1 MILISTARPLL
12 AFFLLISLST
22 YSSQA
27 QEIKNILLDNTG
39 LLYQPC
45 EPSIAINPKNPD
57 NIVGGAILNKV
68 YYTLDGGKNWETSKL
83 RSSYGVFGDPC
94 IIADKKGNFYYFHLS
109 DPDQKGWFSDKLLD
123 RIVGQRSRDGGKTW
137 DNGSFMGER
146 HPKDQ
151 DKEWA
156 IANPKNGHL
165 YVTWT
170 QFDAYDSKDPEDKS
184 NILFSYSKNK
194 GKSWS
199 EAVQINQISGDCVD
213 DDGTTEGAVPAV
225 GPNGEIYVAW
235 SLNEK
240 IYFDRSLD
248 KGKSWL
254 AEDKIVADQPGGWTI
269 DIPGLNR
276 SNGMPIL
283 LCDVSK
289 TDTRGNLYVN
299 WADQRNGEDDTD
311 IWVSKSTDGGDSWSK
326 PKRVNDDGP
335 GKQQFLTWMT
345 IDQTTGYLY
354 AVFYDR
360 RDHAGL
366 ETDVYIAYSTDG
378 GESFTN
384 VKISESPFTPGRAPF
399 FGDYNNISAHAGRIC
414 PIWTR
419 EENARTSVWTAV
431 ISESDLGIE

>member
-1 MILISTARPLL
+1 M
-12 AFFLLISLST
+12 
-22 YSSQA
+22 
-27 QEIKNILLDNTG
+27 
-39 LLYQPC
+39 
-45 EPSIAINPKNPD
+45 
-57 NIVGGAILNKV
+57 
-68 YYTLDGGKNWETSKL
+68 DGGKNWETSKL

-94 IIADKKGNFYYFHLS
+94 IITDKKGNFYYFHLS

-123 RIVGQRSRDGGKTW
+123 RIVGQRSSDGGKTW

-170 QFDAYDSKDPEDKS
+170 QFDAYDSKDPKDKS

-199 EAVQINQISGDCVD
+199 EAIRINQFSGDCID

-225 GPNGEIYVAW
+225 GPKGEIYVAW

-248 KGKSWL
+248 KGETWMD
-254 AEDKIVADQPGGWTI
+254 EDKVVADQPGGWTI

-289 TDTRGNLYVN
+289 TETRGNLYVN

-311 IWVSKSTDGGDSWSK
+311 IWVSKSTDGGDSWSA
-326 PKRVNDDGP
+326 PKRVNDDAA

-354 AVFYDR
+354 TVFYDR
-360 RDHAGL
+360 RNHAGL

-378 GESFTN
+378 GESFIN
-384 VKISESPFTPGRAPF
+384 KKISESPFTPGKAAF

-419 EENARTSVWTAV
+419 EENARTGVWTAV
-431 ISESDLGIE
+431 ISESDLGIK